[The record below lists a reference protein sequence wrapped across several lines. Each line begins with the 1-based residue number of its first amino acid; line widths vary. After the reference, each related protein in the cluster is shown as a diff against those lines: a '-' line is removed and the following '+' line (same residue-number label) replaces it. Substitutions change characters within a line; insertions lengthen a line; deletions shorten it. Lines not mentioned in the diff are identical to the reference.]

1 MLFLISP
8 AKQMQRDDGFSLR
21 LQEPR
26 FLAEAEELAGALCSL
41 GKQGAQK
48 VWRTSDTLTER
59 AWEITEHLPEE
70 LSYGVRTP
78 AVMAYVGIQYQH
90 LAPSVMTEKELLWL
104 DRHLRILSG
113 LYGVV
118 APNDGIV
125 PYRLEMGSKLAVGGG
140 KDLYSFWGGK
150 IAASLAEERGGETFV
165 LCASHE
171 YARAVLPHVPKG
183 VAVLSCEFMAP
194 RKRDGKL
201 AEAAPEV
208 KAARGCFVRW
218 CAEEGIEDASELV
231 HFAERGYRFA
241 PTLSLG
247 GHLVFVRATSDSQ

>member
-1 MLFLISP
+1 
-8 AKQMQRDDGFSLR
+8 
-21 LQEPR
+21 
-26 FLAEAEELAGALCSL
+26 
-41 GKQGAQK
+41 
-48 VWRTSDTLTER
+48 
-59 AWEITEHLPEE
+59 
-70 LSYGVRTP
+70 
-78 AVMAYVGIQYQH
+78 MAYVGIQYRH

-218 CAEEGIEDASELV
+218 CAEEGIEDVSELV

-247 GHLVFVRATSDSQ
+247 GHLVFVRAASYSQ